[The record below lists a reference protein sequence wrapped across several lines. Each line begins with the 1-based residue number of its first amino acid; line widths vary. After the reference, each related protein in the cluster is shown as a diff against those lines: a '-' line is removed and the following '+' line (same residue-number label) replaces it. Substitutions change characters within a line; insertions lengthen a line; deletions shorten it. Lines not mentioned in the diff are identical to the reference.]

1 MTLGLLPAVERID
14 PSVDPPAPLL
24 HREEAVD
31 GVQNKTIER

>member
-14 PSVDPPAPLL
+14 PSVGPPAPLL

-31 GVQNKTIER
+31 EVQDKKIEQ